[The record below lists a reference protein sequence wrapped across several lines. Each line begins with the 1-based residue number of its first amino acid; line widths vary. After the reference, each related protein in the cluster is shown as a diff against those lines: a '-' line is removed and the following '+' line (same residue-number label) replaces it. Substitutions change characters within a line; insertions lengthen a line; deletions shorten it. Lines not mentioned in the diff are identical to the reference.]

1 MLWSSMRNDYHYY
14 SYHSLSSYGILDVA
28 LGYIFSFYLTVLGQN
43 FPFTNENEAYRG

>member
-1 MLWSSMRNDYHYY
+1 MRNDYHYY